1 MQRKGHVR
9 IQQEGIISKPR
20 EEVHPEPN
28 SADTFIL
35 DFYPLELRENK
46 FLLLK
51 LPSLWY
57 SFLAARA
64 DSYSLLPPHFQHH

>member
-46 FLLLK
+46 TPAVHSRVSRLVQVTLTQCVGLVVPT
-51 LPSLWY
+51 L
-57 SFLAARA
+57 
-64 DSYSLLPPHFQHH
+64 